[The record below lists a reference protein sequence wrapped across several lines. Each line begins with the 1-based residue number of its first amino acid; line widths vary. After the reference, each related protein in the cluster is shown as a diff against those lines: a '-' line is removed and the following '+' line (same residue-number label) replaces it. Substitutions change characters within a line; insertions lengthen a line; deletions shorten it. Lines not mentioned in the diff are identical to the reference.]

1 MEDETATTLV
11 GYNVH
16 PPADRD
22 AMLAAIGVSSIDDL
36 FSQIPRAVRLT
47 RELALPGPMSEWEL
61 ARHMR
66 ALASRNA
73 TTLTHLSF
81 LGGGAYEHYIPA
93 VVPAIVSRGEYLTAY
108 TPYQPEMSQG
118 LLRVLHDFQ
127 LVVGRLLGLPAVNCS
142 VYDGATALAESAW
155 MASEIT
161 RIRHVV
167 VSELIWRDSRTVL
180 DTYMDGRGVTV
191 SPVSCDRASGEIDLA
206 ALAVQLE
213 RRPAAAVLV
222 QTPNQAG
229 VIEPLRRIA
238 DVAHA
243 HGALLVA
250 SWHPMLS
257 GLCATPGALGADIV
271 CGDAQPLGLALNAG
285 GPYLGIMAT
294 RADHER
300 HLPGRIVGECSDL
313 KGEPALALVKE
324 EREQHVSRYNA
335 TSHICSNQAHL
346 ALRAL
351 VYLCAVGE
359 QGFRT
364 IARLN
369 AQKAHWLC
377 DRLSA
382 LPGVTR
388 AVSGRFF
395 NEFLLQLPCAAAP
408 LLRELQAEGIF
419 GGLDYDRFGGTTG
432 DRLLVAVTEVRSR
445 AELERAAHAFEA
457 ALDRVGGR
465 TT

>member
-1 MEDETATTLV
+1 MI

-16 PPADRD
+16 TPADRE
-22 AMLAAIGVSSIDDL
+22 AMLAAIGVASIDDL
-36 FSQIPRAVRLT
+36 FAQIPAEVRLT
-47 RELALPGPMSEWEL
+47 RELSLPGPMSEWEL

-66 ALASRNA
+66 ALAARNA

-93 VVPAIVSRGEYLTAY
+93 VVPAIASRGEYLTAY

-127 LVVGRLLGLPAVNCS
+127 IVMSRLLGLPAVNCS

-155 MASEIT
+155 MASQIT
-161 RIRHVV
+161 GIRHVL
-167 VSELIWRDSRTVL
+167 VSELVWRDWRTVL
-180 DTYMDGRGVTV
+180 ETYMAGRGVALTAV
-191 SPVSCDRASGEIDLA
+191 PSDPATGEIDLA
-206 ALAVQLE
+206 ALEALLAKQ
-213 RRPAAAVLV
+213 PAAAVLV

-229 VIEPLRRIA
+229 VIEPLRRVA
-238 DVAHA
+238 ERAHA

-250 SWHPMLS
+250 SWHPLLS
-257 GLCATPGALGADIV
+257 GVFATPGELGADIV
-271 CGDAQPLGLALNAG
+271 CGEAQPLGLPLNAG
-285 GPYLGIMAT
+285 GPYLGVMAT
-294 RADHER
+294 RAEHEK

-335 TSHICSNQAHL
+335 TSHICSNQALL
-346 ALRAL
+346 AVRAL
-351 VYLCAVGE
+351 VYLCTVGE
-359 QGFRT
+359 RGLHE

-369 AQKAHWLC
+369 VQKAHWLC
-377 DRLSA
+377 DRLCA

-395 NEFLLQLPCAAAP
+395 NEFLLRLPCPASA
-408 LLRELQAEGIF
+408 LLRELEAEGIF
-419 GGLDYDRFGGTTG
+419 GGLDYSRFDEGGG

-445 AELERAAHAFEA
+445 ADLERAVAAFA
-457 ALDRVGGR
+457 GALERVGGER
-465 TT
+465 RP